1 MIRSASITS
10 LVFSSS
16 LILASL
22 LAVPASAADAP
33 KIKRGQW
40 PSVEATEA
48 KPGDV
53 KDPSG
58 KPGAAGLARKDS
70 GKLTPAGQLNALTGM
85 SMSRD
90 GKARTIKVPNRL
102 KGMVLKGKSAAALG
116 QAPKPGKLVPIK
128 DTKQY
133 PYTAIGLLA
142 NGCSGTLIGKRF
154 VLTAA
159 YCIFNPESKQWE
171 QNLDFYPGINGNDRP
186 FDGVK
191 WKNAWVTKGFAEQG
205 NWDLAF
211 GLVELQSDV
220 GDQNG
225 WFGFGHLPQIPKGPA
240 MTGYPA
246 GVPDFTM
253 WETSCPVKGA
263 DKSYIIY
270 NCLMKKPLEGMAGA
284 AIWIVDQQSNGPMLI
299 AIHGGPLKADLW
311 GQRINEEAFYTLQAW
326 MKDADNGGTTT
337 DDGNGDDTQGDETD
351 DNSGTGGGDE
361 VNPDD
366 TQGDED
372 EGTQAPKKK

>member
-1 MIRSASITS
+1 MIRSSSITS
-10 LVFSSS
+10 LAFTG
-16 LILASL
+16 SL
-22 LAVPASAADAP
+22 LIAAVLAGSATAEEAP

-40 PSVEATEA
+40 PSVEAGA
-48 KPGDV
+48 VKSGDS
-53 KDPSG
+53 KMAPTA
-58 KPGAAGLARKDS
+58 KPGAAGLTRKAPE
-70 GKLTPAGQLNALTGM
+70 KLTPAGQLKALTGM

-90 GKARTIKVPNRL
+90 GKARTVKVPNRL
-102 KGMVLKGKSAAALG
+102 KDMVLKGQGAAAIG

-128 DTKQY
+128 DTTQY
-133 PYTAIGLLA
+133 PYTAVGLLS

-171 QNLDFYPGINGNDRP
+171 QNLDFYPGINGDTRP
-186 FDGVK
+186 FDGVQ
-191 WKNAWVTKGFAEQG
+191 WKNAWVTQGFAEEG
-205 NWDLAF
+205 NWNLAF

-253 WETSCPVKGA
+253 WEASCPVKGA
-263 DKSYIIY
+263 DKSFIAY

-284 AIWIVDQQSNGPMLI
+284 AIWVVDKQSNGPMLI
-299 AIHGGPLKADLW
+299 ALHGGALKGSDQW
-311 GQRINEEAFYTLQAW
+311 GQRINEEVFYTLQAW
-326 MKDADNGGTTT
+326 MKDADGGGEVTGG
-337 DDGNGDDTQGDETD
+337 DDDDTQGDETD
-351 DNSGTGGGDE
+351 DNSGGGGEE

-372 EGTQAPKKK
+372 ESQAPKTK

>member
-1 MIRSASITS
+1 MLRSPSIASLAFT
-10 LVFSSS
+10 SS
-16 LILASL
+16 LLIAAALGG
-22 LAVPASAADAP
+22 PAYAADTA

-40 PSVEATEA
+40 PSIETGAT
-48 KPGDV
+48 KSGGDV
-53 KDPSG
+53 KAPM
-58 KPGAAGLARKDS
+58 KPGAASPARQAPE
-70 GKLTPAGQLNALTGM
+70 KLTPAGQLNALTGM

-102 KGMVLKGKSAAALG
+102 KGMVLKGQSAAAIG

-128 DTKQY
+128 DTTQY
-133 PYTAIGLLA
+133 PYTAIGLLS

-159 YCIFNPESKQWE
+159 YCIFNPESKQWD
-171 QNLDFYPGINGNDRP
+171 QNLDFYPGMNGETRP

-225 WFGFGHLPQIPKGPA
+225 WFGFGHLPQIPKDPA

-263 DKSYIIY
+263 DKSYILY

-284 AIWIVDQQSNGPMLI
+284 AIWIVDKQSNGPMLI

-326 MKDADNGGTTT
+326 MKDADGGGEVT
-337 DDGNGDDTQGDETD
+337 DGDDTQGDETG
-351 DNSGTGGGDE
+351 DNSGNGGDE

-372 EGTQAPKKK
+372 APQAPKKK

>member
-1 MIRSASITS
+1 MIRSPSITS
-10 LVFSSS
+10 IVFTSS
-16 LILASL
+16 LFIA
-22 LAVPASAADAP
+22 AVLGGPASAADGA

-40 PSVEATEA
+40 PSVEAGA
-48 KPGDV
+48 AQKGDGSA
-53 KDPSG
+53 PTG
-58 KPGAAGLARKDS
+58 KPGAANPARKDS

-102 KGMVLKGKSAAALG
+102 KGMVLKGQGAAALG
-116 QAPKPGKLVPIK
+116 QAPKPGKLVPVK
-128 DTKQY
+128 DTTQY
-133 PYTAIGLLA
+133 PYTAVGLLS

-159 YCIFNPESKQWE
+159 YCIFNLESKQWD
-171 QNLDFYPGINGNDRP
+171 QNLDFYPGINGETRP
-186 FDGVK
+186 FEGVK
-191 WKNAWVTKGFAEQG
+191 WKNAWVTKGFAEEG
-205 NWDLAF
+205 NWNLAF

-220 GDQNG
+220 GDKNG

-263 DKSYIIY
+263 DKAFIVY

-284 AIWIVDQQSNGPMLI
+284 PIWIVDKQSNGPMLI
-299 AIHGGPLKADLW
+299 AIHGGALKADLW

-326 MKDADNGGTTT
+326 MKEAEGGGEVTGG
-337 DDGNGDDTQGDETD
+337 DDDTQGDETD
-351 DNSGTGGGDE
+351 DTSGTGGGEE
-361 VNPDD
+361 VSPDD

-372 EGTQAPKKK
+372 ASQAPKTP